1 MTFLTAMIILAMLA
15 TVGALAAGVVSMA
28 HGREFDQNHSTQ
40 LMAARVVLQ
49 GVTLVLLLVA
59 LILA

>member
-28 HGREFDQNHSTQ
+28 HGREFDQTHSTQ